1 MDIINSEFYGDEVR
15 WFVGVVEEVGKDEPK
30 LGRVKVRIYG
40 IHGNSSEVPLDDL
53 PYAQTLVPTTEPG
66 VSGLGR
72 NPYLQ
77 PGATVFGIF
86 LDGKL
91 SQLPLV
97 LGSIPTIQTPSLTQI
112 NSQSQEQKYN
122 SVTKQIHG
130 TNVPGTPGSGT
141 GGRTGI
147 SSALKYGLDSFEYD
161 PNLNLGRNTQIAW
174 EYFKSLNKYSDAVIA
189 GLIGNFLAES
199 GAGTPFD
206 IRPTVSGDIGLH
218 SAADRSYGIAQW
230 YNAGGNPN
238 SRYAQLIRFAEK
250 LGKPAEDLY
259 VQLAFVDDELS
270 RGIGDTET
278 LKTKS
283 TPTLA
288 AIHVRRKYEIPAYI
302 KPAVYSPIDGQR
314 MRLGED
320 KAVKYAKTVYNTFTR
335 KPKSSD
341 TETA

>member
-15 WFVGVVEEVGKDEPK
+15 WFIGVVEEVGGDEPK

-40 IHGNSSEVPLDDL
+40 IHGDTSQVPLDDL
-53 PYAQTLVPTTEPG
+53 PYAHTLLPTTEPG

-91 SQLPLV
+91 SQLPMV
-97 LGSIPTIQTPSLTQI
+97 LGSIPTMGTPSLTQL
-112 NSQSQEQKYN
+112 NSQSQEEKFN
-122 SVTKQIHG
+122 STTKRTQG
-130 TNVPGTPGSGT
+130 SAVPGVPGTGT

-147 SSALKYGLDSFEYD
+147 QSTLKYGLDSYSYD
-161 PNLNLGRNTQIAW
+161 PDAPAGQNVQIAW

-199 GAGTPFD
+199 GSGNPID

-218 SAADRSYGIAQW
+218 SPADRSYGIAQW
-230 YNAGGNPN
+230 YNAGGKPN
-238 SRYAQLIRFAEK
+238 SRYAQLIQHAAK
-250 LGKPAEDLY
+250 LGKPAEDLF
-259 VQLAFVDDELS
+259 VQLSFVDDELS
-270 RGIGDTET
+270 RGIGDPET
-278 LKTKS
+278 LKKLS
-283 TPTLA
+283 TPTLC

-302 KPAVYSPIDGQR
+302 KPAVYSPIDGKR

-320 KAVKYAKTVYNTFTR
+320 KAVKYAKMVYNHFTR
-335 KPKSSD
+335 KPKEDS
-341 TETA
+341 TVA

>member
-1 MDIINSEFYGDEVR
+1 MDIINSEFYGDETR
-15 WFVGVVEEVGKDEPK
+15 WFVGVVEEVGGDEPK

-40 IHGNSSEVPLDDL
+40 VHGNETEVPRDDL
-53 PYAQTLVPTTEPG
+53 PYAHTLVPTTEPG

-91 SQLPLV
+91 SQLPMI
-97 LGSIPTIQTPSLTQI
+97 LGSIPTMGRPSLAQI
-112 NSQSQEQKYN
+112 NSQSQEEKYN
-122 SVTKQIHG
+122 STTKQTQGSAI
-130 TNVPGTPGSGT
+130 PGTPGVGT
-141 GGRTGI
+141 GGKAGI
-147 SSALKYGLDSFEYD
+147 SSTLKYGLDSFDYD
-161 PNLNLGRNTQIAW
+161 PNLSIGKNTQIAW

-199 GAGTPFD
+199 GSGNPID

-218 SAADRSYGIAQW
+218 SPADRSYGIAQW
-230 YNAGGNPN
+230 YNAGGKPN
-238 SRYAQLIRFAEK
+238 SRYAQLIQFAQK

-302 KPAVYSPIDGQR
+302 KPAVYSPIDGKR

-320 KAVKYAKTVYNTFTR
+320 KAVKYAKSVYNTFTR

-341 TETA
+341 AVS